1 MDEKI
6 QDHHDLI
13 VIVGISN
20 DVLMTWLKKNSSKL
34 STMIYEIRTSYVEL
48 RVIEATGVL

>member
-1 MDEKI
+1 MDEKS